1 MLYSHFFIDG
11 SVNNQLKIGY
21 GAYLMVSE
29 LCIPIESLKDTVR
42 VKRFE
47 QTNSTRL
54 ELQTLLWALDET
66 NGLAND
72 HELALTVYT
81 DSQNII
87 SLPRR
92 RASLEASDYFSIKN
106 KQLNNY
112 DLYQEFYRLTSK
124 LNCEFVKVIGH
135 KRSSNKDEID
145 KLFALVDQA
154 SRRSMRKDFQR
165 MNEINY

>member
-1 MLYSHFFIDG
+1 MLYSHIFIDG

-21 GAYLMVSE
+21 GAYLMVAE

-54 ELQTLLWALDET
+54 ELQTLLWALEET
-66 NGLAND
+66 NALAND

-87 SLPRR
+87 GLPERR
-92 RASLEASDYFSIKN
+92 SHLEQRNYFSSKN

-124 LNCEFVKVIGH
+124 LNCKFVKVIGH
-135 KRSSNKDEID
+135 QPFGDKNEID
-145 KLFALVDQA
+145 KLFGLVDQA
-154 SRRSMRKDFQR
+154 SRRSMRRDFQH
-165 MNEINY
+165 ME

>member
-1 MLYSHFFIDG
+1 MFHQHIFIDG

-21 GAYLMVSE
+21 GAYFVVSG
-29 LCIPIESLKDTVR
+29 LCVSLKSLEDTVKVR
-42 VKRFE
+42 FFE

-66 NGLAND
+66 SALAND

-87 SLPRR
+87 GLPERR
-92 RASLEASDYFSIKN
+92 SRLERNNYFSSKN
-106 KQLNNY
+106 RKHNNY

-124 LNCEFVKVIGH
+124 LNCEFVKVAGH
-135 KRSSNKDEID
+135 QPSDRKDGID
-145 KLFALVDQA
+145 KLFDLVDQA
-154 SRRSMRKDFQR
+154 SRRALRKDFQH
-165 MNEINY
+165 ME